1 MWDEFAA
8 AAPRA
13 IELTAWKNPMKSSWP
28 IWRYSDVIAAA
39 EPERAARLAI
49 AAFLFDTKD
58 ASMRLCL
65 RNLKKQLPRSVFDKV
80 LATVAMDDAIA
91 EQLNALFDEMYAGK
105 ASDAWRGVLVEH
117 VKILADLAARHGTK
131 VVILNYPFRQESVMK
146 CQQAAAESLGAEV
159 ALVQDRFA
167 EELKT
172 KERAELFVQDGHCND
187 GGYALM
193 ADVVAPLVV
202 ECLKD

>member
-1 MWDEFAA
+1 MFSTVSEQWTYFPPAFQQTADHISIPADLFVDDS
-8 AAPRA
+8 AP
-13 IELTAWKNPMKSSWP
+13 TKNKGVAPLQRS
-28 IWRYSDVIAAA
+28 
-39 EPERAARLAI
+39 
-49 AAFLFDTKD
+49 
-58 ASMRLCL
+58 